1 MKVLVVAGT
10 HAGVGKTTFCVG
22 LMGALRQRGLVVQ
35 AFKVGPDQLDPLL
48 HEAATGRPSYNLD
61 GYLLSKHA
69 NVARVAALAEPGDV
83 DVAVV
88 EGGESLFDA
97 DDAVVGETGSTGQMA
112 KWLGAPVVLVC
123 DCDAHS
129 ARGVAAVVRGH
140 VGMDDELAVAGVVLN
155 KLESAAH
162 EAAVREALAK
172 ATPGVPVLGALR
184 RDAAAAA
191 LGPSESAGDP
201 RDAFAAA
208 AARAA
213 AALGAGGGAS
223 IGGAL
228 VGLGNAFES
237 GVGSPMSEAGSEGD
251 FRAESEGRTER
262 DGEDA
267 RSSRDSSRVSR
278 REGGRNSRS
287 SVKTGGSFVAGIAA
301 QLAHV
306 VGEGVDLNAVL
317 GVAWPFVP
325 TPAADERD
333 PLVGVGPTDVPPA
346 RDPIGGGRE
355 GPLAVANDTN
365 ETVEIKE
372 DDGEE
377 ASSSSRLVASETAR
391 RETLGGGAPTPT
403 REKREGPG
411 PGPGATDSPS
421 RGASTPKRTPSKRG
435 SLRGT
440 LELVGNVAS
449 HLGPA
454 LRLGRGVGAGASHLL
469 PRPLFAAS
477 GGVRIG
483 VARDAAFCHYF
494 RDNLLALERAGAELA
509 PFSPIAGDALPPNCK
524 GLLFGGGYPELY
536 ARELANNRSLRAAVT
551 AFAAAGGAVYGECG
565 GLAFLSQSLGDGLV
579 GSGTPPRLMCGLAP
593 FSTRV
598 EIGVPSRGNGG
609 GVTDARVK
617 NASGYVCVTV
627 REGCPLFPAGAKA
640 RGYVRRRSAVV
651 AEPALC
657 SGPGVGGSGKAGEP
671 PQETRRGG
679 HWFAAYD
686 VFRAGEEEHL
696 WRETSDSIST
706 SNAADELSD
715 ERKEGVVRAAVRAIE
730 SASKNITSDDSTI
743 TDSTETNEKRRVND
757 VPGIGRV
764 EGYAWRNVV
773 ASYVRLHFGDA
784 PELATHFVDACR
796 AVPQAAA
803 EAAVRAAAAAEAAPP
818 PVPTGRSSAPSLPQL
833 ETFEKR
839 LNGRSGVSPRIGG
852 GGSSD
857 SLSTLD
863 SGRVDRVGPASPARA
878 RNAPSASSREHSAT
892 SSSADLAALADAA
905 GEKARALD
913 ALGGLAGSSGA
924 LSSMGNGSGSTSLS
938 LSTGNGA
945 GRGATDKH
953 STTVPA
959 TVPSPTAPLGGRPP
973 VPFHHRRS
981 QSEDVDAEM
990 FHNAGTDRRA
1000 TGAEAG
1006 AFDDS
1011 LGGRRPS
1018 RPIRDAR
1025 AGESRSGVYS
1035 SFHRSH
1041 SAASFSSAATN
1052 AHSPN
1057 TAHLELEAF
1066 LSFPP
1071 ISGSQVGLA
1080 SLNAS
1085 HSRGS
1090 GLFGAADVGFGDPN
1104 ELGNGAHLHTPAA
1117 TPQPVPDAECAIASL
1132 SPAATEIVHAL
1143 GLQSRLACVTDRCD
1157 YPATVARAFPIVLRS
1172 REPRAAGGRRMGG
1185 RRESISTAMYNAE
1198 KANATSANDAE
1209 KARAARNN
1217 GGGARTASVS
1227 VDVEWLRRSRPGLVL
1242 AQDAC
1247 GRCVGGSGDGVVAR
1261 ALAAAGLL
1269 GEDARGSAEGSDA
1282 REGESDDE
1290 SLRLGGGGRRPV
1302 GVLALDPQRLGEVLE
1317 TVNQVGAATGE
1328 RDAAAALVGQLR
1340 ERLRAVA
1347 ARVAPASR
1355 KPRVLS
1361 LEGLRPF
1368 AVGGHWLPEMK
1379 QLAGGADELQEPG
1392 APAVALRWEQV
1403 LSYAPEVLVLAPCVC
1418 GSPEETLLELE
1429 RLAALPGWWAI
1440 PAVRDR
1446 EVYVAHHAF
1455 FSRAGPRLV
1464 VGVELLAKMLHPS
1477 LAADVAMPEGHGAW
1491 KMRMD
1496 PGKRCRPRKLKDF
1509 FHEWK
1514 GGGVDGWGDSRP

>member
-61 GYLLSKHA
+61 GYLRTRRA

-97 DDAVVGETGSTGQMA
+97 DDAAVGERGGAAQMA
-112 KWLGAPVVLVC
+112 KWLGAPVVLVI
-123 DCDAHS
+123 DCGAQS

-140 VGMDDELAVAGVVLN
+140 VSLDDELAVAGVVLN

-162 EAAVREALAK
+162 EAATREALRRA
-172 ATPGVPVLGALR
+172 APGVPVLGALR

-191 LGPSESAGDP
+191 LGPGETRGGDE

-228 VGLGNAFES
+228 VGLGNFSAEKRRAFAFEDDA
-237 GVGSPMSEAGSEGD
+237 GSPTSEAGSEGD
-251 FRAESEGRTER
+251 FPPADLRNGKRDEEIDARERDSRRALKRAEQRQERPMRT
-262 DGEDA
+262 
-267 RSSRDSSRVSR
+267 
-278 REGGRNSRS
+278 S

-317 GVAWPFVP
+317 GVAWPFVAEP
-325 TPAADERD
+325 SPSGMSSPVEERD
-333 PLVGVGPTDVPPA
+333 LDAKAEPPGALDDTRAAAETAGETTRPETERADDPRAPPSSPPPSSESPA
-346 RDPIGGGRE
+346 RPH
-355 GPLAVANDTN
+355 
-365 ETVEIKE
+365 
-372 DDGEE
+372 
-377 ASSSSRLVASETAR
+377 
-391 RETLGGGAPTPT
+391 TPS
-403 REKREGPG
+403 G
-411 PGPGATDSPS
+411 
-421 RGASTPKRTPSKRG
+421 PKRTPSSKRA

-454 LRLGRGVGAGASHLL
+454 LRLGRGVGNLGASHL
-469 PRPLFAAS
+469 FAAH
-477 GGVRIG
+477 GGNVRVGI
-483 VARDAAFCHYF
+483 ARDPAFCHYF
-494 RDNLLALERAGAELA
+494 RDNLLALERAGAELV
-509 PFSPIAGDALPPNCK
+509 PFSPVAGDPLPSNCK

-536 ARELANNRSLRAAVT
+536 ARELANNRGLRAAVT
-551 AFAAAGGAVYGECG
+551 AFAAGGGAVYAECG
-565 GLAFLSQSLGDGLV
+565 GLAFLSQSMDDGSREV
-579 GSGTPPRLMCGLAP
+579 AFGKAAMCGLAP

-598 EIGVPSRGNGG
+598 SLKETHRW
-609 GVTDARVK
+609 
-617 NASGYVCVTV
+617 GYVRVV
-627 REGCPLFPAGAKA
+627 AREGCPLFPAGSDL
-640 RGYVRRRSAVV
+640 RGYARRRSAVV
-651 AEPALC
+651 AEPALAA
-657 SGPGVGGSGKAGEP
+657 GPGTVWGTQNGGEGDTPS
-671 PQETRRGG
+671 RGG
-679 HWFAAYD
+679 RWFAAYD
-686 VFRAGEEEHL
+686 VFRAGEEEKE
-696 WRETSDSIST
+696 RGTRPETT
-706 SNAADELSD
+706 SSKAEMDENVS
-715 ERKEGVVRAAVRAIE
+715 KEGVVRAAVRAIE
-730 SASKNITSDDSTI
+730 SA
-743 TDSTETNEKRRVND
+743 EAPRRAND

-773 ASYVRLHFGDA
+773 ASYARLHFGDA
-784 PELATHFVDACR
+784 PEVAAHFVDACR

-833 ETFEKR
+833 ESFEKPMYG
-839 LNGRSGVSPRIGG
+839 LGGSPRGG

-857 SLSTLD
+857 SLSALD
-863 SGRVDRVGPASPARA
+863 AGRVDRSGSASPARA
-878 RNAPSASSREHSAT
+878 RVPGGASSREHSAA
-892 SSSADLAALADAA
+892 SSSADLASLA
-905 GEKARALD
+905 E
-913 ALGGLAGSSGA
+913 GGLVRVGGAGAESGSGTDGERRSMGSGSPRETSIGGAFGA
-924 LSSMGNGSGSTSLS
+924 LSGAPRLEPGSRASRDRRIDAIDAREASE
-938 LSTGNGA
+938 GA
-945 GRGATDKH
+945 LGVGHSERGI
-953 STTVPA
+953 
-959 TVPSPTAPLGGRPP
+959 P
-973 VPFHHRRS
+973 VAFHRRAK
-981 QSEDVDAEM
+981 SEDVDAFGVERRDERSGR
-990 FHNAGTDRRA
+990 AAAIPSSPSDVSGTGVDFV
-1000 TGAEAG
+1000 G
-1006 AFDDS
+1006 
-1011 LGGRRPS
+1011 
-1018 RPIRDAR
+1018 RDAR
-1025 AGESRSGVYS
+1025 ADRRVRATDAISKSQSSGVL
-1035 SFHRSH
+1035 FHRSH
-1041 SAASFSSAATN
+1041 SAASFGSGSASANAASST
-1052 AHSPN
+1052 

-1071 ISGSQVGLA
+1071 VSGSQVGLVEL
-1080 SLNAS
+1080 S
-1085 HSRGS
+1085 
-1090 GLFGAADVGFGDPN
+1090 FGDDAS
-1104 ELGNGAHLHTPAA
+1104 GAHLHTPAA
-1117 TPQPVPDAECAIASL
+1117 TPQPAPDPECTIASL

-1157 YPATVARAFPIVLRS
+1157 YPPTVARAFPIVLRS
-1172 REPRAAGGRRMGG
+1172 REPRGAGARGRMGG
-1185 RRESISTAMYNAE
+1185 RRESIGTAMYNAE
-1198 KANATSANDAE
+1198 KAN
-1209 KARAARNN
+1209 
-1217 GGGARTASVS
+1217 GGRDVLTGARRPADRGAGRGVGSPRTATIS

-1247 GRCVGGSGDGVVAR
+1247 GRCTGGAGDGVVAR
-1261 ALAAAGLL
+1261 ALREAGLL
-1269 GEDARGSAEGSDA
+1269 GEGLKQSDA
-1282 REGESDDE
+1282 R
-1290 SLRLGGGGRRPV
+1290 RT

-1317 TVNQVGAATGE
+1317 TVQQIGAATGE

-1340 ERLRAVA
+1340 ARLRAVA
-1347 ARVAPASR
+1347 ARTAGAPR

-1392 APAVALRWEQV
+1392 APATALRWEQV
-1403 LSYAPEVLVLAPCVC
+1403 LSYAPEALILAPCVS

-1464 VGVELLAKMLHPS
+1464 VGVELLAKMLHPAR
-1477 LAADVAMPEGHGAW
+1477 AADVAMPEGQRAW

-1496 PGKRCRPRKLKDF
+1496 PGKRCRPRQLKDF
-1509 FHEWK
+1509 FHEW
-1514 GGGVDGWGDSRP
+1514 GGGGLDGWA